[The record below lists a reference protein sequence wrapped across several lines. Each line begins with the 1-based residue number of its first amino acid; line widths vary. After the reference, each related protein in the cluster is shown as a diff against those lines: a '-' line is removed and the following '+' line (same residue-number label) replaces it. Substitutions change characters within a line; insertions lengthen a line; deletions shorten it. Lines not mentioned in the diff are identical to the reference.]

1 MALETEKSEIKVL
14 ADLVPNE
21 RLPLPTLC
29 PHTERSGGG
38 GLWPLPLL
46 GRMLIPLWGFA
57 LRTSSNTNDLPKAP
71 PPDAIA
77 LDIKVVTYEFGGR
90 VGRKHSVHDYKII
103 RGLL

>member
-29 PHTERSGGG
+29 PHTERMGG

-57 LRTSSNTNDLPKAP
+57 LRTSSNIMTSQRPHLQKP
-71 PPDAIA
+71 
-77 LDIKVVTYEFGGR
+77 T
-90 VGRKHSVHDYKII
+90 H
-103 RGLL
+103 RGLPHRNLVGKDVSIQIITSLNE

>member
-1 MALETEKSEIKVL
+1 MKCQRLSNSENKHWFLMALETEKSEIKVL

-71 PPDAIA
+71 PPETNSPRASA
-77 LDIKVVTYEFGGR
+77 
-90 VGRKHSVHDYKII
+90 
-103 RGLL
+103 